1 MKKIFLFALA
11 LTVYQFGFTQENT
24 IKLKSGELDLVVNKQ
39 LDRAENIK
47 YYFMSFNT
55 IPTIEERNQIANLG
69 VTFLEYI
76 PNKTYVV
83 NLDEKCELSVLSEY
97 GVIALIPI
105 IGKHKLDP
113 KIQNNIFP
121 DWAINNG
128 KLSIKVLLYKD
139 ANISVMQEVF
149 SNKGYRIDA
158 IT

>member
-1 MKKIFLFALA
+1 MKKIFLFTLL
-11 LTVYQFGFTQENT
+11 LTVSLFGFAQENT
-24 IKLKSGELDLVVNKQ
+24 IKLKSGELNLVFNKQ
-39 LDRAENIK
+39 LDRFENIK
-47 YYFMSFNT
+47 YYFMSFNA

-83 NLDEKCELSVLSEY
+83 NLDEKCELSALSEY

-128 KLSIKVLLYKD
+128 KLSIKVLLYP
-139 ANISVMQEVF
+139 Q
-149 SNKGYRIDA
+149 
-158 IT
+158 

>member
-39 LDRAENIK
+39 LDRADNIT
-47 YYFMSFNT
+47 YYFMSFT
-55 IPTIEERNQIANLG
+55 AIPTIDDRVDITNLG

-83 NLDEKCELSVLSEY
+83 NLDEKCELSSLSEY

-105 IGKHKLDP
+105 RGKHKLDP

-121 DWAINNG
+121 RMS
-128 KLSIKVLLYKD
+128 LSWTI
-139 ANISVMQEVF
+139 
-149 SNKGYRIDA
+149 
-158 IT
+158 

>member
-1 MKKIFLFALA
+1 
-11 LTVYQFGFTQENT
+11 
-24 IKLKSGELDLVVNKQ
+24 
-39 LDRAENIK
+39 
-47 YYFMSFNT
+47 MSFSD

-83 NLDEKCELSVLSEY
+83 NLDEKCELSALSEY

-105 IGKHKLDP
+105 RGKHKLDP

-139 ANISVMQEVF
+139 ANISVMQEIF
-149 SNKGYRIDA
+149 KSNGYKIDA
-158 IT
+158 TNLMSNSITITINLLN